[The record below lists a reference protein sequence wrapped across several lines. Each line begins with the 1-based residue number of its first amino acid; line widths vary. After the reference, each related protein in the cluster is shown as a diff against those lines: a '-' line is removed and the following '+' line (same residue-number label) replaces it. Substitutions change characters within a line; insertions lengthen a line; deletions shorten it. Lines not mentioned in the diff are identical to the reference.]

1 MGNGGHITMEL
12 NEFIDKLSQIK
23 EEVDA
28 INEEEKE
35 NSIIDILY
43 INRLQLLYSIE
54 EYIWEYVE
62 DMPRA
67 EMLLIPY
74 NIRTSL
80 SIIIYNTSTIQIDSY
95 NIYKTKAINYF
106 YYNTIYNELSNI
118 LNHYMHNTILY

>member
-1 MGNGGHITMEL
+1 MEL
-12 NEFIDKLSQIK
+12 NEFIDKLAQIK
-23 EEVDA
+23 EEVDI
-28 INEEEKE
+28 INTEEEH

-74 NIRTSL
+74 NIRDSF
-80 SIIIYNTSTIQIDSY
+80 SIIIYNTNTIQIDTNY
-95 NIYKTKAINYF
+95 IYKAKAINYF
-106 YYNTIYNELSNI
+106 YYSTIYKELSHI
-118 LNHYMHNTILY
+118 LNNYSYIHNT

>member
-12 NEFIDKLSQIK
+12 NEFIDKLLKIK
-23 EEVDA
+23 EEVDR
-28 INEEEKE
+28 INTEEEH
-35 NSIIDILY
+35 NSITDILY
-43 INRLQLLYSIE
+43 INRLQLLYTIE

-80 SIIIYNTSTIQIDSY
+80 SNIIYNTSTIQIDTN

-106 YYNTIYNELSNI
+106 YYNTIYNELSSI
-118 LNHYMHNTILY
+118 LNHYIHNT

>member
-1 MGNGGHITMEL
+1 MEL
-12 NEFIDKLSQIK
+12 NEFIDKLAQIK
-23 EEVDA
+23 EEVDT
-28 INEEEKE
+28 INTEEEH

-74 NIRTSL
+74 NIRNSL
-80 SIIIYNTSTIQIDSY
+80 SNIIYNTSTIQIDTN

-106 YYNTIYNELSNI
+106 YYNTIYKELSYI
-118 LNHYMHNTILY
+118 LNNYSYIHNT